1 MKTEPRIHD
10 YDLFDKDFEEFLRQG
25 FESYGIPEGRE
36 SVVNMDEIHSI
47 LIVNM

>member
-1 MKTEPRIHD
+1 MKTALEIHD
-10 YDLFDKDFEEFLRQG
+10 YNLMDEDYEEFLRRG